1 MVATRS
7 ARKRA
12 RSPKPR
18 SNAGFDRLLGKITGG
33 AAKKKSPK
41 KKASPKR
48 SKSPARASK
57 SNGGGRKPAAAP
69 APAAAAAHEGYEF
82 GGPIGAVGTMVM
94 LPVVVYALY
103 FLCGADYC
111 VDASNWRGAWARLPT
126 TEGALAALWSWD
138 ALWVVLAWIGFQLAL
153 AKLLPGETVDGVV
166 LRDGS
171 RLKYT
176 LNGHLAFW
184 VSLLVVAHGWPAFDA
199 ETGAFAGFGPAPL
212 AWCYDNYVQL
222 ATAAV
227 AVSTGLSL
235 FVYAY
240 SFRPSGPLLALGG
253 QSGCPPYDFFIG
265 RELNPR
271 VFGFDLKFL
280 MELRPGL
287 IGWAVLDLAMLAH
300 NPSSLPL
307 AMVCCF
313 QGLYV
318 WDALFQERAILT
330 TMDIT
335 TDGFGFMLAFG
346 DLAWVPFTYSLQARY
361 LADRDP
367 ALGGVALCAI
377 CALNFVGY
385 AVFRGANSQKD
396 AFRRDP
402 GAFPRG
408 AWMDTARGR
417 KLLVTGWWGLA
428 RKINYSGDWLMGL
441 AWCLCTGFD
450 HVIPYFYAIYFA
462 VLLIH
467 RARRDELACR
477 AKYGDDWARYK
488 RKVPSVFIPG
498 VL

>member
-1 MVATRS
+1 M
-7 ARKRA
+7 
-12 RSPKPR
+12 
-18 SNAGFDRLLGKITGG
+18 
-33 AAKKKSPK
+33 
-41 KKASPKR
+41 ASPR
-48 SKSPARASK
+48 
-57 SNGGGRKPAAAP
+57 P
-69 APAAAAAHEGYEF
+69 APAAAPAHEGYEF
-82 GGPIGAVGTMVM
+82 GGPIGAVATMVM

-103 FLCGADYC
+103 FLCDADYC
-111 VDASNWRGAWARLPT
+111 LDTANWADAPARLS
-126 TEGALAALWSWD
+126 AATFAAAWSWD
-138 ALWVVLAWIGFQLAL
+138 ALWAVLAWLGFQLAL
-153 AKLLPGETVDGVV
+153 AALLPGETVEGVV

-184 VSLLVVAHGWPAFDA
+184 ISLLAVLHGWPAFDA

-212 AWCYDNYVQL
+212 GWCYDHYVQL
-222 ATAAV
+222 ASAAV
-227 AVSTGLSL
+227 AVSGALSL

-240 SFRPSGPLLALGG
+240 SFRPSKPLLAAGG
-253 QSGCPPYDFFIG
+253 QTGCPPYDFFIG

-280 MELRPGL
+280 CELRPGL
-287 IGWAVLDLAMLAH
+287 IGWAVLNLAMLHH
-300 NPSSLPL
+300 NPTSLPL
-307 AMVCCF
+307 AMVVAF

-367 ALGGVALCAI
+367 ALGALALCAI

-477 AKYGDDWARYK
+477 AKYGADWARYK

>member
-1 MVATRS
+1 MVSTRS
-7 ARKRA
+7 ARKRG
-12 RSPKPR
+12 RSPNPR
-18 SNAGFDRLLGKITGG
+18 NQNNAGFDKLMAKIGAG
-33 AAKKKSPK
+33 AALKKKSF
-41 KKASPKR
+41 AGGR
-48 SKSPARASK
+48 KSPARNR
-57 SNGGGRKPAAAP
+57 NGEKHRM
-69 APAAAAAHEGYEF
+69 HEGYEF
-82 GGPIGAVGTMVM
+82 GGPIGSIATMVS
-94 LPVVVYALY
+94 LPAVVYALY
-103 FLCGADYC
+103 FLCNADYC
-111 VDASNWRGAWARLPT
+111 LDASNWSEAWARLPT
-126 TEGALAALWSWD
+126 GAALAELWSWD
-138 ALWVVLAWIGFQLAL
+138 ALWVVLAWMGFQIVLA
-153 AKLLPGETVDGVV
+153 ALLPGDTVDGVL

-184 VSLLVVAHGWPAFDA
+184 VSLLCVAHGWPAFDA
-199 ETGAFAGFGPAPL
+199 ETGAFTGFGPAPL
-212 AWCYDNYVQL
+212 AWCYEHYAHL

-227 AVSTGLSL
+227 AVSVALSA

-240 SFRPSGPLLALGG
+240 SFRPGGALLALGG

-271 VFGFDLKFL
+271 VLGFDLKFL
-280 MELRPGL
+280 CELRPGL
-287 IGWAVLDLAMLAH
+287 IGWAVLNLAMLAH
-300 NPSSLPL
+300 RPDSAPL
-307 AMVCCF
+307 AMVALF

-361 LADRDP
+361 LADHDP
-367 ALGGVALCAI
+367 ALSVGALAAI
-377 CALNFVGY
+377 GALNFVGY

-402 GAFPRG
+402 SAFPRG

-441 AWCLCTGFD
+441 AWCLCTGFA
-450 HVIPYFYAIYFA
+450 HPIPYFYATYFA

-477 AKYGDDWARYK
+477 AKYRDDWTRYK